1 MRIRTFSLAPRLS
14 AVGALCAALALPSL
28 AQPAAPADTA
38 SRPASMQPQGMMGHG
53 HGHGHGGHDHA
64 GHHGR
69 HDGKHHGH
77 SAEERAK
84 RHAAHAA
91 AIKQKLQLTP
101 AQESAW
107 TTFTTAMQP
116 GNRPAMPERGELAKL
131 STPERLDRMR
141 AVHAQHGTEME
152 RRAEAVKTFYAT
164 LTPEQQKTFDAETAQ
179 HFGRYGMGHGK
190 HSR

>member
-1 MRIRTFSLAPRLS
+1 MRIRTFSLATRLS

-28 AQPAAPADTA
+28 AQPAAPADTV
-38 SRPASMQPQGMMGHG
+38 SRPAPMQWLRCQSTSREDSRSGI
-53 HGHGHGGHDHA
+53 A

-116 GNRPAMPERGELAKL
+116 GTRPVMPDRAELAKL

-141 AVHAQHGTEME
+141 AVHAQHGTEMD
-152 RRAEAVKTFYAT
+152 RRAEAVKAFYAT

-190 HSR
+190 HSH

>member
-1 MRIRTFSLAPRLS
+1 MHIRTFTLATRLS

-28 AQPAAPADTA
+28 AQPAAPADTV
-38 SRPASMQPQGMMGHG
+38 SRPAPMQPQGMMG

-116 GNRPAMPERGELAKL
+116 SPRPAMPDRAELAKL

-141 AVHAQHGTEME
+141 ALHNQRGANMD
-152 RRAEAVKTFYAT
+152 RRAEALKAFYAT
-164 LTPEQQKTFDAETAQ
+164 LSPEQQKTLDAETAQ

-190 HSR
+190 HSH

>member
-1 MRIRTFSLAPRLS
+1 MHIRTFSLATRLS
-14 AVGALCAALALPSL
+14 AVGALCAALALPSF
-28 AQPAAPADTA
+28 AQTPAP
-38 SRPASMQPQGMMGHG
+38 MQPQGMMGHG
-53 HGHGHGGHDHA
+53 HDHA
-64 GHHGR
+64 SHHGK

-91 AIKQKLQLTP
+91 ALKQKLQLTS

-116 GNRPAMPERGELAKL
+116 SPRPAMPDRSELAKL

-141 AVHAQHGTEME
+141 ALHAQHGTEME
-152 RRAEAVKTFYAT
+152 RRADAIKGFYAS
-164 LTPEQQKTFDAETAQ
+164 LDPEQQKTFDAETAQ
-179 HFGRYGMGHGK
+179 RFTRYGMGHGK